1 MKPVAIIVGSDG
13 QDGQLL
19 KIKLKSLDYSIVG
32 ITKNTIDITIQS
44 K

>member
-19 KIKLKSLDYSIVG
+19 KKNLSLS
-32 ITKNTIDITIQS
+32 TIRLLE
-44 K
+44 